1 MITLFFKVNLY
12 PHHCVS
18 FEEWTRRIIRN
29 TNKGDKY
36 LMEREFLGFD
46 AMPLVWRKLI
56 SEKRRFIIGYI
67 DNMNQCVGRNYWVWT
82 RDTLEYLV
90 KYVLL
95 K

>member
-1 MITLFFKVNLY
+1 M
-12 PHHCVS
+12 
-18 FEEWTRRIIRN
+18 N
-29 TNKGDKY
+29 TGDKY
-36 LMEREFLGFD
+36 LMEGEFLAFD

-67 DNMNQCVGRNYWVWT
+67 DHMNQCVGRNYWVWT